1 MTKTK
6 TRRLVNEKG
15 YYEILEISPH
25 ATTIEIQRSFERL
38 CEEKIDIE
46 NADNVLRKQSAEEL
60 YTLTKAYEILTDPFE
75 RLNYDERLFYDKLPI
90 NNQVETIFKEGLRAF
105 KAKDLEGG
113 IRFFKEA
120 VYLFPHKSLY
130 RVHLAIAY
138 AEKGWKDY
146 AEKELRTALRLDP
159 NNEFSQEVVAKVL
172 FNVSDRKRIPFLQN
186 RLYLEIT
193 AVVIIG
199 LLVTTS
205 WYVGGSKVKQLIA
218 SATAPKKDEKAEKLE
233 LEVLKNSLPQDLKQA
248 IEKKSNNKGN
258 QEKKSSKVTIT
269 KLTDDFK
276 PQGQV
281 FDYTAQKPIK
291 KTYYPDQGLVMI
303 DYENGSVLSYKIQ
316 DVLGWK
322 IDPETQK
329 PVVIT
334 KTNEIIPVSVS
345 IPVTFADG
353 KVLKAGDA
361 GFPSNIFPEYG
372 VTESSDKNNN
382 SLQNEQPKK
391 EEVASTGDQPPT
403 NNLPPNGMK
412 EETVKDKEGS
422 TLKLPPI
429 PPISND
435 SKK

>member
-6 TRRLVNEKG
+6 TKRLVNEKG

-38 CEEKIDIE
+38 CEEKVDLE
-46 NADNVLRKQSAEEL
+46 NQDNLLRKQSAEEL

-105 KAKDLEGG
+105 KSKDLEGG

-186 RLYLEIT
+186 RLYVEISV
-193 AVVIIG
+193 VVIIA
-199 LLVTTS
+199 LLGTS
-205 WYVGGSKVKQLIA
+205 FWYVGGSKVKSFIA
-218 SATAPKKDEKAEKLE
+218 KSIETKKDEKGDKNKIEE
-233 LEVLKNSLPQDLKQA
+233 LKNSLPQDLRQA
-248 IEKKSNNKGN
+248 IEKKGANYKQPKNA
-258 QEKKSSKVTIT
+258 T
-269 KLTDDFK
+269 KMLSIAKLSDDFK

-281 FDYTAQKPIK
+281 YDYTAQKPIK
-291 KTYYPDQGLVMI
+291 RTYYPDQGLIMI
-303 DYENGSVLSYKIQ
+303 DYESGNVLSYKAQ

-322 IDPETQK
+322 VDPQSQK
-329 PVVIT
+329 PVIIT
-334 KTNEIIPVSVS
+334 KTNEIIPVSVD
-345 IPVTFADG
+345 IPITLSDG
-353 KVLKAGDA
+353 RVMKVGDA
-361 GFPSNIFPEYG
+361 GFPNNIFPEYG
-372 VTESSDKNNN
+372 GSDKEVKDNKNNPVSANKQSEVVNEPQSNN
-382 SLQNEQPKK
+382 S
-391 EEVASTGDQPPT
+391 DT
-403 NNLPPNGMK
+403 N
-412 EETVKDKEGS
+412 TA
-422 TLKLPPI
+422 LPPI
-429 PPISND
+429 SQDLNKTQETKKGDLPPLPPISNT
-435 SKK
+435 KQ